1 MIRLQA
7 CGWRFDTTYTN
18 LPSVFYTKL
27 SPEWCE
33 SPDLVVVNDA
43 LAADLGVDLSL
54 WTHAEQG
61 GFFSGASLPEAL
73 VPFSQAYG
81 GHQFGHYTIL
91 GDGRA
96 HILGEHTCPD
106 GQKVDIQLKG
116 SGRTPYARRGDGKA
130 TLGPMLREY
139 IVSEAMYHLGIP
151 TTRSLAVVTTG
162 EQVERESSLPG
173 AILTRVARSHI
184 RVGTFSWAAAQPDKQ
199 ALVALLDYAIARHYP
214 ELMSRENKALAFL
227 EAVMMRQ
234 IDLVVNWMRVG
245 FIHGVM
251 NTDNML
257 VSGET
262 VDYGPCAFMDR
273 YNPDTV
279 FSSID
284 YHGRYAY
291 AKQPYIAQWNCARLA
306 EALLPCIDMDK
317 QQAIQQAEAVINR
330 FPQLYQAKWL
340 VMLRAK
346 LGVVE
351 EDSGDMDLIV
361 DLFRW
366 MNKNQADFTNTFL
379 DLTRSLSHQKTP
391 NYGADFVDWYRRWQA
406 RLAQEN
412 QSSVS
417 SSALMQAANP
427 VVIPR
432 NQRVEEVLEAAY
444 QDDLG
449 PLTRLL
455 AVLVHP
461 YQEQED
467 VSYYQKPPGTEAN
480 GYQTFCGT

>member
-7 CGWRFDTTYTN
+7 CGWRFDTTYTD

-27 SPEWCE
+27 SPEWCD

-199 ALVALLDYAIARHYP
+199 ALVALLDYAI
-214 ELMSRENKALAFL
+214 
-227 EAVMMRQ
+227 
-234 IDLVVNWMRVG
+234 D
-245 FIHGVM
+245 
-251 NTDNML
+251 
-257 VSGET
+257 
-262 VDYGPCAFMDR
+262 
-273 YNPDTV
+273 
-279 FSSID
+279 
-284 YHGRYAY
+284 
-291 AKQPYIAQWNCARLA
+291 PY
-306 EALLPCIDMDK
+306 
-317 QQAIQQAEAVINR
+317 
-330 FPQLYQAKWL
+330 
-340 VMLRAK
+340 
-346 LGVVE
+346 
-351 EDSGDMDLIV
+351 
-361 DLFRW
+361 
-366 MNKNQADFTNTFL
+366 
-379 DLTRSLSHQKTP
+379 
-391 NYGADFVDWYRRWQA
+391 
-406 RLAQEN
+406 
-412 QSSVS
+412 
-417 SSALMQAANP
+417 
-427 VVIPR
+427 
-432 NQRVEEVLEAAY
+432 
-444 QDDLG
+444 
-449 PLTRLL
+449 TRLS
-455 AVLVHP
+455 P
-461 YQEQED
+461 
-467 VSYYQKPPGTEAN
+467 
-480 GYQTFCGT
+480 FCSFLGKINTLLILSCASDRNH